1 MPTHLAS
8 LTRTRSVLLV
18 YISTDYVFAGRPGEA
33 PYATDAPPAPTNLY
47 GEAKAEGERGVL
59 SGNLGE
65 DGDGDGKEDGGNE
78 YWKQT
83 PRAYRVR
90 QQGGLSPRVPGA
102 VVLRV
107 PVLYG
112 PGPDTGDDADVKV
125 QETDDQKGAINSLV
139 DRVWDAARV
148 DEQIRQASS
157 EGVKGGDGQ
166 VGGGGGGGEKQQPA
180 KIKMDD
186 WAIRYPTNTED
197 VGRVLVDICQLYLD
211 TAAASTITTS
221 SSSPDPPLPQILHF
235 SSEDRYTKYRIC
247 AVLADILGL
256 SLDGMEAWDPTAEDA
271 AAAGGGGGKDGG
283 EGDAKAVVRPYDCH
297 LDTATLKGLGVD
309 VSTVDFV
316 GWW

>member
-1 MPTHLAS
+1 M
-8 LTRTRSVLLV
+8 
-18 YISTDYVFAGRPGEA
+18 
-33 PYATDAPPAPTNLY
+33 
-47 GEAKAEGERGVL
+47 
-59 SGNLGE
+59 
-65 DGDGDGKEDGGNE
+65 
-78 YWKQT
+78 
-83 PRAYRVR
+83 
-90 QQGGLSPRVPGA
+90 
-102 VVLRV
+102 

-112 PGPDTGDDADVKV
+112 PGPDTGDDDADRKV

-157 EGVKGGDGQ
+157 DSVKGGEGQ
-166 VGGGGGGGEKQQPA
+166 IGGGEGEGEKQLPA

-211 TAAASTITTS
+211 TAASSTTTS
-221 SSSPDPPLPQILHF
+221 SSSPGPPLPQILHF

-247 AVLADILGL
+247 AMLADILGL
-256 SLDGMEAWDPTAEDA
+256 PLDGMEAWDPTAEDA
-271 AAAGGGGGKDGG
+271 AADKGGN
-283 EGDAKAVVRPYDCH
+283 GDAVVRPYDCH
-297 LDTATLKGLGVD
+297 LDTAVLKGLGID